1 MFKTFRGLTEA
12 LRGVIVALDRLQ
24 RTTAEELE
32 LRRVSGDMEQRLA
45 ELEGSRAIWEAEI
58 QADWLKAE
66 GSRQA
71 SMNAEARTRTMK
83 KYIEKNSDPFDL
95 DSDQTST
102 PVQDVVPLA
111 NVNSSEAEGMYS
123 VPMGLEDQKQQVLRA
138 KFL

>member
-1 MFKTFRGLTEA
+1 
-12 LRGVIVALDRLQ
+12 
-24 RTTAEELE
+24 
-32 LRRVSGDMEQRLA
+32 
-45 ELEGSRAIWEAEI
+45 
-58 QADWLKAE
+58 
-66 GSRQA
+66 
-71 SMNAEARTRTMK
+71 MNAEARTRTMK

-102 PVQDVVPLA
+102 PVQDVVPLP

>member
-24 RTTAEELE
+24 RTNAEELE

-66 GSRQA
+66 GCRQA